1 MSFQPTPPSTI
12 PSLKLFY
19 SPGACSFVPH
29 VALLEAHLP
38 VETILAR
45 VGSMSAEFTA
55 INPKRRVP
63 VLVIDNE
70 IITEMAAVLT
80 AIHSLAP
87 GAQLFGKSTLETI
100 RVYEWLNWLST
111 VAHAQAV
118 GSIWR
123 SERFTNNVEHYGSIK
138 ARGMEVVQEVYEKI
152 EGHIA
157 ETERVFA
164 VGEGFTVVDPF
175 FVVLYCWGFRF
186 WFEMGDKYPAYR
198 VYAERLLQRESFR
211 KAREVH
217 VDISV

>member
-1 MSFQPTPPSTI
+1 MALQPTTPTTL

-29 VALLEAHLP
+29 VALCEANLP

-63 VLVIDNE
+63 VLAIDNE
-70 IITEMAAVLT
+70 IITEMSAVLT
-80 AIHSLAP
+80 AIHTLAP
-87 GAQLFGKSTLETI
+87 QANLFGKSTMETI
-100 RVYEWLNWLST
+100 RVYEWLNYLST

-123 SERFTNNVEHYGSIK
+123 TERFTNNTEHYGSIK
-138 ARGMEVVQEVYEKI
+138 ARGMEVVQEVYANI
-152 EGHIA
+152 EGHIN
-157 ETERVFA
+157 ERERMFA
-164 VGEGFTVVDPF
+164 VGEGLTVVDPF
-175 FVVLYCWGFRF
+175 FVVLYCWGFRLGI
-186 WFEMGDKYPAYR
+186 EMGANYPAYKA
-198 VYAERLLQRESFR
+198 YAERLLTRESFR